1 MKNSRF
7 PSSFGCSKLYI
18 VDSFESLEKT
28 ALVKKN
34 SAFSLNWNSSDL
46 IDEGVSVFMEYKP
59 SSTL

>member
-1 MKNSRF
+1 M
-7 PSSFGCSKLYI
+7 
-18 VDSFESLEKT
+18 DSFESLEKT

-59 SSTL
+59 SSPL